1 MSIGTNTDRDAAASE
16 LAAAHFQVDPS
27 IERIF
32 RVIDP
37 DPEKERRTDEPIK
50 LLEVNPETIASG
62 IQPVYFGPDAS
73 HGMLFPSVII
83 EIHPDEYEALEQGSL
98 SLPDGCV
105 KSTEHKRGAGE

>member
-1 MSIGTNTDRDAAASE
+1 MSIGTNTDRDEAARE
-16 LAAAHFQVDPS
+16 LAAAHFHIEPS

-37 DPEKERRTDEPIK
+37 DPQKESRSDEPVK
-50 LLEVNPETIASG
+50 LLEVNPATIVSG

-98 SLPDGCV
+98 SLPDGW
-105 KSTEHKRGAGE
+105 TIAPEYPRPAGA